1 MNLYLPLEASVFIV
15 KDDDVYCFGGRSSKG
30 GDTTNICK
38 VQIKD
43 KDFGSTLKIGKF
55 SYKMCLHKMIH
66 VRDSFIIFGNKSI

>member
-38 VQIKD
+38 V
-43 KDFGSTLKIGKF
+43 
-55 SYKMCLHKMIH
+55 
-66 VRDSFIIFGNKSI
+66 